1 MGVVNSKRIP
11 LWFGVLGR
19 LILIVLCISLTY
31 YFSKALVANLSL
43 LGYFIISV
51 ALLVKYRNLDD
62 FSLQVSGNRVILVL
76 LVEIGTAVFFGA
88 AYTFLHPGFLVG
100 TLLAVVL
107 NFTVLLLAL
116 FIIGKGASTFSLV
129 GLVFDTQFKYY
140 VFVITVPLSLVFS
153 PASLHNLNQITT
165 AVKLLSTINTSI
177 FAPDLVRI

>member
-1 MGVVNSKRIP
+1 
-11 LWFGVLGR
+11 
-19 LILIVLCISLTY
+19 
-31 YFSKALVANLSL
+31 
-43 LGYFIISV
+43 
-51 ALLVKYRNLDD
+51 
-62 FSLQVSGNRVILVL
+62 LVL
-76 LVEIGTAVFFGA
+76 LVEIGTAAFFGA
-88 AYTFLHPGFLVG
+88 AYTFLHPRFLVG

-116 FIIGKGASTFSLV
+116 FIIGKGTSTFSLV

-177 FAPDLVRI
+177 FAPDFVRI